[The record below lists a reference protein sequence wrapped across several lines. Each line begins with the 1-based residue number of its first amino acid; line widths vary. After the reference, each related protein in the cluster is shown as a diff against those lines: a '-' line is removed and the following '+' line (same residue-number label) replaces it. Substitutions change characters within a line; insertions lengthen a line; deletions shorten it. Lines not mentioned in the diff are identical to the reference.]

1 MTRAVHATVLLAALA
16 VGCSAPPA
24 TQPALPAPAP
34 PPDTRAADEATI
46 RSHVRDWSAAAK
58 AKDIEKFLSF
68 YAPDGVLMVEMTP
81 DARGTAGLREGVT
94 ALFKDPNF
102 ALSFE
107 ADSVVVSRSSDMAYE
122 TGHYSLSVTGPDKKP
137 MTVPGQYVVVW
148 RKQADG
154 TWKVA
159 VDAPVSDPPSAAAK

>member
-1 MTRAVHATVLLAALA
+1 MSRPVCATLLLAALA
-16 VGCSAPPA
+16 AACSAPPA
-24 TQPALPAPAP
+24 APPAPPAPAP

-46 RSHVRDWSAAAK
+46 RNHIRDWAAAAK
-58 AKDIEKFLSF
+58 SKDLDKFLSF
-68 YAPDGVLMVEMTP
+68 YAPDGVLMVEGTP
-81 DARGTAGLREGVT
+81 DARGTAGLREGAE

-107 ADSVVVSRSSDMAYE
+107 PDSVVVSRSSDMAYE
-122 TGHYSLSVTGPDKKP
+122 TGHYTLSVTGPAKKP
-137 MTVPGQYVVVW
+137 ITVPGQYVVVW

-159 VDAPVSDPPSAAAK
+159 VDAPVSDPPTAAAK

>member
-1 MTRAVHATVLLAALA
+1 MVRIVHATVLLAALGA
-16 VGCSAPPA
+16 ACSAPPA
-24 TQPALPAPAP
+24 QPAAPPAPAQ
-34 PPDTRAADEATI
+34 PPDTRAADEAAI
-46 RSHVRDWSAAAK
+46 RNHVRDWSAAAK

-81 DARGTAGLREGVT
+81 DARGTDALREGVT

-107 ADSVVVSRSSDMAYE
+107 TDDVVVARSGDMAYE
-122 TGHYSLSVTGPDKKP
+122 TGHYTLSVTGPNKKP
-137 MTVPGQYVVVW
+137 LTQPGNYVVVW

-159 VDAPVSDPPSAAAK
+159 VDAPVSDPPAAATK

>member
-1 MTRAVHATVLLAALA
+1 MSRSLHATVLLAALA
-16 VGCSAPPA
+16 AACSAPPA
-24 TQPALPAPAP
+24 QPAAPPAPAP

-46 RSHVRDWSAAAK
+46 RNHTRDWSAAAK
-58 AKDIEKFLSF
+58 AKDIDKFLSF

-81 DARGTAGLREGVT
+81 DARGTAALRDGVT

-107 ADSVVVSRSSDMAYE
+107 TDSVVVARSGDMAYE
-122 TGHYSLSVTGPDKKP
+122 TGHYTLSVTGPDKKP
-137 MTVPGQYVVVW
+137 MTQPGNFVVVW

-159 VDAPVSDPPSAAAK
+159 VDAPVSDPPAAAAK